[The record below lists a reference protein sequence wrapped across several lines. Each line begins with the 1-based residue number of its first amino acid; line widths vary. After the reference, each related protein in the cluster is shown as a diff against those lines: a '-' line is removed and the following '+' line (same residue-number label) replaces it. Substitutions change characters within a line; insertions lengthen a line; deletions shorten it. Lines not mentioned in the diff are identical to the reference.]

1 MPAKP
6 QPLNARTLKYWSDH
20 VAVPT
25 YDRSLVTPGVV
36 HVGVGGFHRAHQAMY
51 LDDLAQRGITLDWG
65 ERGVGLLPFDRRM
78 ADAPRPRGRLRPA
91 ELAEAAVL
99 GDVALILSLAGWWL
113 PFGYVL
119 FVAATVPFAAL
130 VVRRRLRAAVVAAVA
145 VGQVA
150 FLMGGIGL
158 EGYFFLIAFQSAP
171 CMPGS

>member
-1 MPAKP
+1 
-6 QPLNARTLKYWSDH
+6 
-20 VAVPT
+20 
-25 YDRSLVTPGVV
+25 
-36 HVGVGGFHRAHQAMY
+36 
-51 LDDLAQRGITLDWG
+51 
-65 ERGVGLLPFDRRM
+65 M

-130 VVRRRLRAAVVAAVA
+130 VVRRRLRAALVAAVA

-150 FLMGGIGL
+150 LLMGGIGL
-158 EGYFFLIAFQSAP
+158 EGYFVLIGLCGIAVRVAYCPCRGPEGSAVAAAWLA
-171 CMPGS
+171 